1 MAITLKTFRIILCY
15 ICIYICMIIDI
26 IDEMKNSIFR
36 KTNDKAMH
44 WEKEEGREEE
54 QKDTK

>member
-1 MAITLKTFRIILCY
+1 
-15 ICIYICMIIDI
+15 MIIEI
-26 IDEMKNSIFR
+26 IDEMKKSILR
-36 KTNDKAMH
+36 KTNDKAMR